1 MVSSTIAVGKA
12 PRILVVFLI
21 FFVVCRTAS
30 AGGIDFA
37 TLRVSVPDIWLE
49 NVSVPVRYR
58 VGVYSHHIGVSTT
71 VVLSVEVSGPV
82 SWAGSYEVLSFRPG
96 EVRIPPLPRGYYEV
110 RVSAEG
116 LSYMFRMVIAPPP
129 VPYESA
135 FSPDGSTYVFRSKK
149 LVMNG
154 TKPDPRFPFTLYFT
168 VYVPGSGEFL
178 AMVKE
183 NVTELEMEIPE
194 EWKRGIVM
202 VDVVDVYGWRNSKGM
217 DLSKGILGSGPDAYD
232 YLALREPPRA
242 WARPEVLLA
251 AAVAFVGGVFLIW
264 RFLRPP
270 RFELEELYEEAEEV
284 A

>member
-1 MVSSTIAVGKA
+1 MVSSAIAVGKA
-12 PRILVVFLI
+12 PRILVFLLV
-21 FFVVCRTAS
+21 FFVVCRTS
-30 AGGIDFA
+30 AGQGFEFA

-58 VGVYSHHIGVSTT
+58 VGVYSHHIGISAT

-82 SWAGSYEVLSFRPG
+82 SWSRSYEVLSFRPG

-110 RVSAEG
+110 VVSAG
-116 LSYMFRMVIAPPP
+116 DVSYRFRMVIAPPP
-129 VPYESA
+129 VPYESS
-135 FSPDGSTYVFRSKK
+135 FSPDGSTYVFRSER
-149 LVMNG
+149 LLLNG
-154 TKPDPRFPFTLYFT
+154 TEPDPRYPFTLYFT

-178 AMVKE
+178 ALVKE
-183 NVTELEMEIPE
+183 NVTELEMRIPE
-194 EWKRGIVM
+194 EWKRGVVM

-232 YLALREPPRA
+232 YLALRVPPRA

-251 AAVAFVGGVFLIW
+251 AAVAFVGVAFLVW

-270 RFELEELYEEAEEV
+270 RFELEEIYEEGEEI